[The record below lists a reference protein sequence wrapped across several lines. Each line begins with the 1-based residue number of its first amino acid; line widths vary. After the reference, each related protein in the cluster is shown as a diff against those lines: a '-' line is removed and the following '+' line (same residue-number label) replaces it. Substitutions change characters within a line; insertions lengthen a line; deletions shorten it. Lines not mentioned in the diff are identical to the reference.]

1 MMLTMLR
8 SARPSSLTV
17 LLVGISLAVPFLVLL
32 RIATDALIVSS
43 DSMLYLSTASSLV
56 DGNGWYTNY
65 GRPYNGNGPLYP
77 LSVAVFA
84 RLLRVEATQAA
95 GYVNAVAF
103 GLVVWFTAMWVKNRV
118 RSQPLVLWATCVCAF
133 AAPLT
138 RMSMSG
144 GTDMLFI
151 SCSAAFLLALDRFVA
166 TGRQSLSLL
175 VAAATAA
182 AAGGLTR
189 YVGICLVGI
198 GLLILL
204 MHKGTTA
211 SRTHKKRNIAVWLG
225 VAATPIVAWAMRDL
239 IGPGAF
245 YSVDLYGLR
254 YMSYLY
260 AATGA
265 VAQWVYGD
273 IAFYWLNGLAQRLAG
288 VSLVADAR
296 LIGLVV
302 NSALLIVPAVAAGHL
317 LAKLR
322 PGFLAKS
329 RAGLTVPLTFVS
341 GYVCFLTVV
350 LYMTVVPFSSR
361 YLIPIYPPLLVAIT
375 VLLDELSASRKQRAS
390 SKAMS
395 RGMGSILWTWLLLQA
410 LPTND
415 ELSKRGGLGYLSKQW
430 TDSETLHWL
439 VPQIGDVTI
448 RTSSPGAFY
457 FVAGSTDRVTG
468 LGRDWSRLRPTLLA
482 ASETGEEVLVA
493 VFYRDFWR
501 YRVDYGLDDLGDL
514 PGFDV
519 VAILEDGIVFGN
531 AKSPGASHT
540 SSKTLFHD
548 VLPSNIPFKEGYEGR
563 GANKWRLVGRWG
575 FDVHVSEQE
584 RRLFYV
590 QNNCVAGRYPEPQM
604 LRAVRAGGRHLP
616 QQRIA
621 GRYPGLRMFLHV
633 FPLDE
638 ADLPPR
644 WRKQGFEELDF
655 AFGHYGAWAG
665 GKCFA
670 TRVLPS
676 YPIASVR
683 TGQVPASTG
692 DAAEWTGEFAF
703 GNSGE
708 H

>member
-32 RIATDALIVSS
+32 RIATDALTLSS

-65 GRPYNGNGPLYP
+65 GTPYNGNGPLYP
-77 LSVAVFA
+77 LTVAVFA

-118 RSQPLVLWATCVCAF
+118 RSQPLVLWATCACAF

-138 RMSMSG
+138 QTSVG
-144 GTDMLFI
+144 AGTTMLFI
-151 SCSAAFLLALDRFVA
+151 SCSAAFLFALDRFVA
-166 TGRQSLSLL
+166 TGRQSISLL

-204 MHKGTTA
+204 VHKGNTA
-211 SRTHKKRNIAVWLG
+211 SRTDKKRNIAVWLG

-245 YSVDLYGLR
+245 YSVGLHGLH
-254 YMSYLY
+254 YMSSLH
-260 AATGA
+260 AAAGA

-273 IAFYWLNGLAQRLAG
+273 VAFNWLNGLAQRLAG

-296 LIGLVV
+296 LIDLVV
-302 NSALLIVPAVAAGHL
+302 TSALLIVPAVAAGHL

-322 PGFLAKS
+322 PGFLARS
-329 RAGLTVPLTFVS
+329 RAGLTVPLIFVS

-350 LYMTVVPFSSR
+350 LYMTVVPFVPR
-361 YLIPIYPPLLVAIT
+361 YLVPIYPPLLVAVT
-375 VLLDELSASRKQRAS
+375 VLLDEVVSGSRKQRAS

-410 LPTND
+410 WPTND
-415 ELSKRGGLGYLSKQW
+415 ELNKRTILGYASEQW

-439 VPQIGDVTI
+439 VPRIGDVTI

-590 QNNCVAGRYPEPQM
+590 QNNCTAASDPGPRKRDLPVHLRPLPHAYGFPEP
-604 LRAVRAGGRHLP
+604 
-616 QQRIA
+616 
-621 GRYPGLRMFLHV
+621 RMFLHV

-670 TRVLPS
+670 TRVLPP

-683 TGQVPASTG
+683 TGQVARFNG

-703 GNSGE
+703 ENSGE